1 MVLLTK
7 LLVIPYYFVIWVF
20 YRITGIM
27 LTIFKVNFL
36 AKKPMTVKLEKE
48 MLEDIDNECEG
59 LGCNRT
65 DFVIEA
71 LEDKLE
77 GKRQGQEVIEDTKPQ
92 EITAKLIDEGS
103 KEEPKATIELIPEPK
118 ITIKEI
124 PQDNSNKPV
133 VQFTNFNGKLLP
145 VAKRF
150 NI

>member
-1 MVLLTK
+1 
-7 LLVIPYYFVIWVF
+7 
-20 YRITGIM
+20 M
-27 LTIFKVNFL
+27 L
-36 AKKPMTVKLEKE
+36 A
-48 MLEDIDNECEG
+48 DIDNECEG

-65 DFVIEA
+65 DFIRDAVK
-71 LEDKLE
+71 DKLE
-77 GKRQGQEVIEDTKPQ
+77 GKRQDQEVIKDTKPQ
-92 EITAKLIDEGS
+92 EITVRSLDEEP
-103 KEEPKATIELIPEPK
+103 KKEPKATIELIPEPK